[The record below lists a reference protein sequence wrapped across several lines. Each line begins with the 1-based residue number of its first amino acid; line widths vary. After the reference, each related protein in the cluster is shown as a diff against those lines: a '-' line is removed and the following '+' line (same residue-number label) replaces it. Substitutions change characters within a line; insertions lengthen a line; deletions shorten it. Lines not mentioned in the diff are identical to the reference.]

1 MIKRKSK
8 VKTIIQWLLEQL
20 ELLAKT
26 QVTSLIQTMPA
37 PDDDFDPRITDDGLT
52 TYTTGSLG
60 DYENR
65 LKGILDEE
73 RRGGAE
79 AMVAAG
85 LAISEG
91 KNIGQ
96 ALGSASQA
104 ASQARDTQ
112 VERQLK
118 AFSALSKNRQQNA
131 LLNLKNK
138 VESGRAT
145 RGEISLLVALLRT
158 GTDPTYA
165 EEMARKYF
173 PKMAGTSGKEN
184 MSIVGTRPG

>member
-1 MIKRKSK
+1 
-8 VKTIIQWLLEQL
+8 
-20 ELLAKT
+20 
-26 QVTSLIQTMPA
+26 
-37 PDDDFDPRITDDGLT
+37 
-52 TYTTGSLG
+52 
-60 DYENR
+60 
-65 LKGILDEE
+65 
-73 RRGGAE
+73 
-79 AMVAAG
+79 MVAAG

-96 ALGSASQA
+96 ALGAASQA

-118 AFSALSKNRQQNA
+118 AFSALSKNRQQNE
-131 LLNLKNK
+131 LLRLKDK

-145 RGEISLLVALLRT
+145 RGEINLLVALLRT

-165 EEMARKYF
+165 EEMARQYL